1 MIEILQWSALVVC
14 GVVAL
19 ARVPDALKG
28 HNRSIFGA
36 FLLSTFAILL
46 SINEPYLAVD
56 AFLGG
61 ANYANLLLRFLVY
74 GATVLAGYRIAK
86 AFGDCTGARRVAGPV
101 GLTVLAAVA
110 MATAVFFLLADTK
123 GSATGLTG
131 LPLRSATNAI
141 LVNLYA
147 AAGRVYPAYIAA
159 CLLPATVHAVRGRFP
174 ASIRAGAVLLSAGF
188 AGLIV
193 AALYAFVP
201 TDPARLQAVFNFT
214 AVLCLS
220 IGLAVIWIAG
230 LIARR
235 RGRGSAAGQ
244 LPGPQKWSATTRR

>member
-1 MIEILQWSALVVC
+1 MIEVMQWSALAVC
-14 GVVAL
+14 GAVAL
-19 ARVPDALKG
+19 ARLPAAVEG

-36 FLLSTFAILL
+36 FLLSAFAILL
-46 SINEPYLAVD
+46 SIDAPYLALD
-56 AFLGG
+56 ALLGG

-74 GATVLAGYRIAK
+74 GAVVLAGYRIAK

-101 GLTVLAAVA
+101 GLTVLTAVA
-110 MATAVFFLLADTK
+110 VATAVFFLLADTK

-131 LPLRSATNAI
+131 LQFRSAANAI
-141 LVNLYA
+141 LINLYA
-147 AAGRVYPAYIAA
+147 AAGRVYPAYVAA

-174 ASIRAGAVLLSAGF
+174 ASVRAGAVLLSAGF

-193 AALYAFVP
+193 AAVYAFVP
-201 TDPARLQAVFNFT
+201 TDPARLQTIFNLT

-235 RGRGSAAGQ
+235 RRGSAAGQ
-244 LPGPQKWSATTRR
+244 LPVRRSGPR